1 MGKVNCQT
9 VNIEGMR
16 VPVGHVMIELRL
28 PVDGMHAGEVGDPG
42 FRVTSSDACGLPRA
56 ENMEDWDNT
65 EASLKARLGSSVYDA
80 LSAFE
85 KEVLLRGT
93 PLGHGRYT
101 FLLKVESSGKIRGP
115 EVTVADLKK
124 LGKFSPRAHV
134 YADPVSGARVFT
146 TYLADGEQF
155 DYRSVLGA
163 PVAFDA
169 KKARGAAGRLGKRPG
184 KVWDAARG
192 NPAVLE
198 MLLDGISPGSSD
210 KMARIKGTRR
220 ANAQQMAWILQSP
233 GAADC
238 VHEVLSHTHEV
249 LEEWTTD
256 DDVARWNKEIENG
269 ADSRHFEQYFEH
281 HHHVQDRVL
290 DTGLRLIRGLADLLE
305 DDPDFLRGER
315 LTRHT
320 EMREALQ
327 KTLAYASRDRRSA
340 EGREVRRLRELA
352 PENTHRNA
360 SDLIALAAALGYVS
374 AQQAVSIRDAAATF
388 APSSIPTTPNSDVA
402 AAVNPST
409 TEEVLVELAQASSGE
424 PSVEGK
430 TEFVARVRKEAGME
444 TAYNPWWGLP
454 EHVTGPFPV
463 TGPDGVTR
471 LEMLPLP
478 DAFTRESAGP
488 RRLMRIDVRRS
499 KFASNG
505 HYDGDTV
512 RFELLEGR
520 VLLSCPWEDYDLL
533 VKKAG
538 PDADVDAFIREILG
552 KVKAGHATLVDADT
566 KDDLDPGETL
576 TQMVL
581 AIRVGSMNV
590 EDVLVNDAI
599 KRHLGVDPIALG
611 NEMAEYLRKNPR
623 RMDPDE
629 IAKIWENAADE
640 DRTRK
645 VVTAPRVP
653 GNFLN
658 KQLPVLRSLGLP
670 VGRAAVS
677 GSLVFVG
684 IPGIEP
690 KDIDILCDQETWH
703 AYSRDPR
710 AVWRTTK
717 TGAKAF
723 AIDGAEFFTDL
734 PGILSPAAPAVDAA
748 LATSEVRWGVPFL
761 SVACMRDWKQRAG
774 REKDLGHVRL
784 VDEFLQQ
791 GGIVP
796 GRRMDPEEKD

>member
-1 MGKVNCQT
+1 
-9 VNIEGMR
+9 MR
-16 VPVGHVMIELRL
+16 VPVEHVMIELRL
-28 PVDGMHAGEVGDPG
+28 PVDGLHAGEIGDPG

-56 ENMEDWDNT
+56 EKKEDWDNT
-65 EASLKARLGSSVYDA
+65 EASLKALLGSSVYDG

-101 FLLKVESSGKIRGP
+101 FLLEVESSGKIRGP
-115 EVTVADLKK
+115 QVTVADLKK
-124 LGKFSPRAHV
+124 LEKFSPRAHV
-134 YADPVSGARVFT
+134 YADPVSGARVFR
-146 TYLADGEQF
+146 TYLADGEQL

-169 KKARGAAGRLGKRPG
+169 KKARGAAGRLGKHPG
-184 KVWDAARG
+184 KVWDFVRG

-198 MLLDGISPGSSD
+198 MLLDGISPGSSGR
-210 KMARIKGTRR
+210 MARIKGTRR

-233 GAADC
+233 GAADR

-249 LEEWTTD
+249 LEGWTTD
-256 DDVARWNKEIENG
+256 DDVARWNEEIANG

-281 HHHVQDRVL
+281 HYHVQDRVL
-290 DTGLRLIRGLADLLE
+290 DRGLRLVRGLADLLE

-315 LTRHT
+315 LTWHT

-327 KTLAYASRDRRSA
+327 KTLAYASRDRRSV
-340 EGREVRRLRELA
+340 EGGEVRRIRELA
-352 PENTHRNA
+352 PGNTHRNA
-360 SDLIALAAALGYVS
+360 PDLIALADALGYVS
-374 AQQAVSIRDAAATF
+374 AQQAVSIRVAAATF
-388 APSSIPTTPNSDVA
+388 APTSIPTPPRSDVA
-402 AAVNPST
+402 AAETPST
-409 TEEVLVELAQASSGE
+409 TEEVLAELAQASSEE
-424 PSVEGK
+424 PSVEEK

-444 TAYNPWWGLP
+444 TAYNPRWGLP
-454 EHVTGPFPV
+454 EHA
-463 TGPDGVTR
+463 TGPDEVTR

-512 RFELLEGR
+512 RFELLKER

-538 PDADVDAFIREILG
+538 PDADVDAFIRDLLG

-566 KDDLDPGETL
+566 KDDLDPEETL

-590 EDVLVNDAI
+590 ADVLVNDAI

-611 NEMAEYLRKNPR
+611 NEMAEMVRKNPGLA
-623 RMDPDE
+623 DPE
-629 IAKIWENAADE
+629 ETIKRWKNAAEE

-645 VVTAPRVP
+645 GVADPRVP

-690 KDIDILCDQETWH
+690 KDIDILCDQETWY

-710 AVWRTTK
+710 VVWRTTK

-734 PGILSPAAPAVDAA
+734 PGMLSPAAPAVDAA
-748 LATSEVRWGVPFL
+748 LSTSEVRWGVPFL
-761 SVACMRDWKQRAG
+761 SVACMRDWKLRAG

-784 VDEFLQQ
+784 VDEFVQQ